1 MRTGTKVLI
10 VLLGFIAALVIA
22 SAVVAIRVAAT
33 SGPDRETYA
42 AMYDFGDSI
51 LFLAVFAV
59 AAIPATGA
67 ALYFLRPWRP
77 LWAMLSV
84 AAVLCGATSLIAAL
98 SYAMRSAPVW
108 APLRLF
114 AVPATGS
121 VFLMSGIFAPTR
133 SARILFLLTTALDLA
148 AFAYVVLV
156 WFHGF
161 GF

>member
-1 MRTGTKVLI
+1 MRTGTK
-10 VLLGFIAALVIA
+10 LLVVFLGLVAAAVIA
-22 SAVVAIRVAAT
+22 SAVVAIRVAMT

-42 AMYDFGDSI
+42 AMYDFADSI

-59 AAIPATGA
+59 VAIPAIGA

-77 LWAMLSV
+77 LWVMLSV
-84 AAVLCGATSLIAAL
+84 AAVFCGATSLAAAL
-98 SYAMRSAPVW
+98 SYAMRIPPVW

-114 AVPATGS
+114 TVPATGS

-133 SARILFLLTTALDLA
+133 SARILFLATTALDVGAL
-148 AFAYVVLV
+148 AYVVLF

-161 GF
+161 RF